1 MARYSTV
8 VNKGSTH
15 DMVKRGRGRPRGR
28 PDTRLVI
35 VQAARARFLADG
47 YAATSIRAIARD
59 AGVDHAAV
67 KYHFGTKSELFG
79 AVMAVDLTP
88 SRIFD
93 AVVGQ
98 DPARVAE
105 RLVATLVTVW
115 DQPPYRV
122 RVEQLLADAL
132 TSPDAA
138 RFFREYLEREVLARV
153 ATLVGGADATK
164 RAGAVAAT
172 IGGLV
177 FTRYALRL
185 EPVASM
191 TPAEV
196 VRYIAPAVDAALGT
210 RPSRRSRTS
219 STD

>member
-1 MARYSTV
+1 M
-8 VNKGSTH
+8 VNK
-15 DMVKRGRGRPRGR
+15 RGPGRPPGR
-28 PDTRLVI
+28 PDTRAKI
-35 VQAARARFLADG
+35 VEVARARFLADG

-59 AGVDHAAV
+59 AGVDHTAV

-93 AVVGQ
+93 AVVGH
-98 DPARVAE
+98 DPGHVAE
-105 RLVATLVTVW
+105 GLVATLVTVW
-115 DQPPYRV
+115 DQPAYRA
-122 RVEQLLADAL
+122 RVERILSDAV
-132 TSPDAA
+132 TSPEAA

-196 VRYIAPAVDAALGT
+196 VRYIAPAVDAALGG
-210 RPSRRSRTS
+210 RASHGR
-219 STD
+219 